1 MIEDDLRSRNREY
14 MLTGNRDR
22 FAWLYYNTEIE
33 EGSLEARIGHLG
45 FQPSHILLQVPRH
58 LAVILLSV
66 GLLP

>member
-1 MIEDDLRSRNREY
+1 

-33 EGSLEARIGHLG
+33 EGSLEARTGHLG
-45 FQPSHILLQVPRH
+45 FQPSHILLQVPKH